1 MTDEGIFDVARK
13 FMFWTIALFMITA
26 VILTFA
32 FVIGGYK
39 NKLTKVPSELQAD
52 LIALRFVNIP
62 ECFATEQN
70 GVVMAGIIDIS
81 KFTEERFQACYN
93 TEPREGIKTFN
104 FRLEL
109 KKGKTILTDNYFHND
124 KFVLQKEVL
133 VLQDGN
139 LVNDQLIIHVQEK
152 I

>member
-1 MTDEGIFDVARK
+1 MTDEGIFDVASA
-13 FMFWTIALFMITA
+13 FMFWTIAIFMITV

-32 FVIGGYK
+32 FVMGGYQ

-52 LIALRFVNIP
+52 LIALRFINIP
-62 ECFATEQN
+62 ECFAAEQDS
-70 GVVMAGIIDIS
+70 VVMAGVIDIT
-81 KFTEERFQACYN
+81 KFTKERFQACYD

-109 KKGKTILTDNYFHND
+109 KQGKAILSDNYFHND
-124 KFVLQKEVL
+124 KFILQKEVL
-133 VLQDGN
+133 VLQGGKGI
-139 LVNDQLIIHVQEK
+139 NDQLVIHVQEK